1 MSENSNTEL
10 DTNQD
15 QELTIKELKSMVQ
28 DLEAGNSELRSKL
41 DRYLPILEKWNLTK
55 DEQANDILAIIESA
69 KIGRRVEFYLWILNQ
84 PIIVLLLTLTI
95 GILIKYEISTP
106 LDPFSLNSGTTW
118 IIPVI
123 ISAIATFL
131 SASNKAYENSQK
143 KGDAMI
149 LADIKREIT
158 PWLDKLEERMIQRQ
172 KESDL
177 IANQQRQESEA
188 RAEKQRQESEA
199 RAEKQRQESEARAEK
214 LRQESEARAEKLR
227 QESEARAEKQR
238 QENESRV
245 NQQRQEADSRSE
257 KQRTEFETRAQK
269 QRDEDNAR
277 IARLFEVIEQR
288 LSKS

>member
-1 MSENSNTEL
+1 MSENSNLEF
-10 DTNQD
+10 DEDQD
-15 QELTIKELKSMVQ
+15 NELTIAELKSNVR
-28 DLEAGNSELRSKL
+28 DLEKLNSELHSKL
-41 DRYLPILEKWNLTK
+41 ARYLPILEKWNLTK
-55 DEQANDILAIIESA
+55 DEQANDILAVIESA

-84 PIIVLLLTLTI
+84 PVIVLLLTLTI

-123 ISAIATFL
+123 VSAIATFL

-158 PWLDKLEERMIQRQ
+158 PWLDKLEERMIQKQ

-177 IANQQRQESEA
+177 IANQQRQETEA
-188 RAEKQRQESEA
+188 RAEKQRQESDARAEKQRAESDARAEKQRAESEA
-199 RAEKQRQESEARAEK
+199 RAEKQRQES
-214 LRQESEARAEKLR
+214 
-227 QESEARAEKQR
+227 
-238 QENESRV
+238 
-245 NQQRQEADSRSE
+245 DSRTE
-257 KQRTEFETRAQK
+257 KQRTEFEARAQK

-277 IARLFEVIEQR
+277 AQKQRDEDNARVARLFELIEQR

>member
-1 MSENSNTEL
+1 MTEISDL
-10 DTNQD
+10 EPDKYPD
-15 QELTIKELKSMVQ
+15 QELTISELKSMVQ
-28 DLEAGNSELRSKL
+28 DLEAGNIELRSKL
-41 DRYLPILEKWNLTK
+41 NLYLPILDKWNLTK
-55 DEQANDILAIIESA
+55 DEQANDILAVIESA
-69 KIGRRVEFYLWILNQ
+69 KIGRRVEYYLWILNQ
-84 PIIVLLLTLTI
+84 PVIVLLLTLTI

-199 RAEKQRQESEARAEK
+199 RAEKQRQE
-214 LRQESEARAEKLR
+214 
-227 QESEARAEKQR
+227 
-238 QENESRV
+238 NESRV
-245 NQQRQEADSRSE
+245 NQQRQESDSRSE
-257 KQRTEFETRAQK
+257 KQRTEFEARAQK

-277 IARLFEVIEQR
+277 IARLFETIEQR
-288 LSKS
+288 LNKS